1 MAATATQG
9 GLILPVS
16 LVEKVTVSK
25 GKEGREIFYATIQI
39 GYGSLRLP
47 IKEGIEVPEGW
58 SGKAYIITE
67 NRIYDCHVAF
77 GNSSGYDVQC
87 FRPVQ
92 IVRFDKD
99 QYVGVTTVFDLYSP
113 VASSDDNN
121 RKTEKLKL

>member
-25 GKEGREIFYATIQI
+25 GKEGREIYYATIQI

-58 SGKAYIITE
+58 NGKAYIITE

-77 GNSSGYDVQC
+77 GNSNGYDVQC

-99 QYVGVTTVFDLYSP
+99 QYVGVTTVFDIYSP
-113 VASSDDNN
+113 VANDE
-121 RKTEKLKL
+121 KKPEKLKL